1 MKKTLLII
9 LMILAISVVFILPQ
23 LPVQKLFDDSS
34 ESLIEADNSNEISQS
49 RIAEKTKYRKDA
61 QLVLEKIVGIRDL
74 LKSKSIEKWNAEKFN
89 IALENISIGDDLYRE
104 GEYLRSIK
112 QYREALDQLNNLKED
127 AAKIIE
133 STIISANNN
142 IEKLDSELTVEQTIN
157 SINLAFAID
166 KNNESIK
173 LLKERSLKLPDLFNK
188 VMQSDQFISEQ
199 KYEDAFSVLSE
210 AIMLDPYRKKTKTSM
225 ENLNKQI
232 KEKTFIEFMS
242 EGFEAMD
249 QNNFSSARK
258 VFNEALKTYPE
269 RPDVYDAL
277 NQLESRESSFQIKE
291 RIKNAEANE
300 SLENWSEAK
309 KEYEAL
315 LESDNS
321 LVSLKA
327 RLINVRIR
335 AELDEQLE
343 NLINNPLTL
352 RSDELHQKAK
362 KLLKTAQGISQRG
375 AKLEKQIERVSKIIV
390 QARNPIP
397 VNFFSDNKTK
407 VTIFKIGSLGLF
419 EKRTIEL
426 VPGKYVA
433 LGQRVGFRDVRLDF
447 AIEPNEVDKNISI
460 MCVESI

>member
-9 LMILAISVVFILPQ
+9 LMILAISVIFILPQ

-61 QLVLEKIVGIRDL
+61 QLVLEKIVDIRDL

-300 SLENWSEAK
+300 NLENWSEAK

-352 RSDELHQKAK
+352 RSDEFHQKAK
-362 KLLKTAQGISQRG
+362 KLLKTAQGINQRG
-375 AKLEKQIERVSKIIV
+375 AKLEKQIESVSKIIV

-433 LGQRVGFRDVRLDF
+433 LGQRIGFRDVRLDF

>member
-9 LMILAISVVFILPQ
+9 LMILAIAVIFILPQ

-61 QLVLEKIVGIRDL
+61 QLVLEKIVEIRDL
-74 LKSKSIEKWNAEKFN
+74 LKSKSIEKWNAEKFS
-89 IALENISIGDDLYRE
+89 IALENISSGDDLYRE

-188 VMQSDQFISEQ
+188 VVQSDQFISEQ

-210 AIMLDPYRKKTKTSM
+210 AIMLDPYRKQTKTSM

-232 KEKTFIEFMS
+232 KEKIFIEFMS

-258 VFNEALKTYPE
+258 LFNEALKTYPE
-269 RPDVYDAL
+269 RPDVYL
-277 NQLESRESSFQIKE
+277 
-291 RIKNAEANE
+291 
-300 SLENWSEAK
+300 SL
-309 KEYEAL
+309 
-315 LESDNS
+315 
-321 LVSLKA
+321 
-327 RLINVRIR
+327 IHI
-335 AELDEQLE
+335 
-343 NLINNPLTL
+343 
-352 RSDELHQKAK
+352 
-362 KLLKTAQGISQRG
+362 
-375 AKLEKQIERVSKIIV
+375 
-390 QARNPIP
+390 
-397 VNFFSDNKTK
+397 
-407 VTIFKIGSLGLF
+407 
-419 EKRTIEL
+419 
-426 VPGKYVA
+426 
-433 LGQRVGFRDVRLDF
+433 
-447 AIEPNEVDKNISI
+447 
-460 MCVESI
+460 

>member
-9 LMILAISVVFILPQ
+9 LMILAISVIFILPQ

-61 QLVLEKIVGIRDL
+61 QLVLEKIVEIRDL

-300 SLENWSEAK
+300 NLENWSEAK

-362 KLLKTAQGISQRG
+362 KLLKTAQGINQRG
-375 AKLEKQIERVSKIIV
+375 AKLEKQIENVSKIIV

>member
-61 QLVLEKIVGIRDL
+61 QLVLEKIVEIRDL

-112 QYREALDQLNNLKED
+112 QYREALDQLNNLEED

-133 STIISANNN
+133 STIILANNN

-210 AIMLDPYRKKTKTSM
+210 AIMLDPYRKQTKTSM

-300 SLENWSEAK
+300 NLENWSEAK

-315 LESDNS
+315 LASDNS

-362 KLLKTAQGISQRG
+362 KLLKTAQGINQRG
-375 AKLEKQIERVSKIIV
+375 AKLEKQIESVSKIIV

-407 VTIFKIGSLGLF
+407 VTIFKVGSLGLF
-419 EKRTIEL
+419 QKRTIEL

-433 LGQRVGFRDVRLDF
+433 LGQRFGFRDVRLDF
-447 AIEPNEVDKNISI
+447 AIEPNEGDKNISI

>member
-9 LMILAISVVFILPQ
+9 LMILAISVIFILPQ

-61 QLVLEKIVGIRDL
+61 QLVLEKIVEIRDL

-300 SLENWSEAK
+300 NLENWSEAK

-433 LGQRVGFRDVRLDF
+433 LGQRIGFRDVRLDF

>member
-1 MKKTLLII
+1 MKFLNQGLLKK
-9 LMILAISVVFILPQ
+9 Q
-23 LPVQKLFDDSS
+23 
-34 ESLIEADNSNEISQS
+34 
-49 RIAEKTKYRKDA
+49 KYRKDA
-61 QLVLEKIVGIRDL
+61 QLVLEKIVDIRDL

-112 QYREALDQLNNLKED
+112 QYRAALDQLNNLKED

-249 QNNFSSARK
+249 QNNFSSAR
-258 VFNEALKTYPE
+258 
-269 RPDVYDAL
+269 
-277 NQLESRESSFQIKE
+277 
-291 RIKNAEANE
+291 
-300 SLENWSEAK
+300 
-309 KEYEAL
+309 
-315 LESDNS
+315 
-321 LVSLKA
+321 
-327 RLINVRIR
+327 
-335 AELDEQLE
+335 
-343 NLINNPLTL
+343 
-352 RSDELHQKAK
+352 
-362 KLLKTAQGISQRG
+362 
-375 AKLEKQIERVSKIIV
+375 
-390 QARNPIP
+390 
-397 VNFFSDNKTK
+397 
-407 VTIFKIGSLGLF
+407 
-419 EKRTIEL
+419 
-426 VPGKYVA
+426 
-433 LGQRVGFRDVRLDF
+433 
-447 AIEPNEVDKNISI
+447 SI
-460 MCVESI
+460 Q

>member
-9 LMILAISVVFILPQ
+9 LMILAISVIFILPQ

-34 ESLIEADNSNEISQS
+34 ESLIEADNSNEVSQS

-61 QLVLEKIVGIRDL
+61 QLVLEKIVEIRDL
-74 LKSKSIEKWNAEKFN
+74 LKSKSIEKWNAEKFS
-89 IALENISIGDDLYRE
+89 IALENISSGDDLYRE

-188 VMQSDQFISEQ
+188 VMQSDQFINEQ

-300 SLENWSEAK
+300 NLENWSEAK

-362 KLLKTAQGISQRG
+362 KLLKTAQGINQRG
-375 AKLEKQIERVSKIIV
+375 AKLEKQIKSVSKIIV

-397 VNFFSDNKTK
+397 VNFFSDNKTN

-426 VPGKYVA
+426 VPGYYVA
-433 LGQRVGFRDVRLDF
+433 LGQRIGFRDIRLDF

-460 MCVESI
+460 MCVERI

>member
-1 MKKTLLII
+1 MKKTLLIT
-9 LMILAISVVFILPQ
+9 LMILAISVIFILPQ

-49 RIAEKTKYRKDA
+49 SIAEKTKYRKDA
-61 QLVLEKIVGIRDL
+61 QLVLEKIVEIRDL
-74 LKSKSIEKWNAEKFN
+74 LKSKSIERWNAEKFN
-89 IALENISIGDDLYRE
+89 TALENISIGDDLYRE

-112 QYREALDQLNNLKED
+112 QYREALDQLNNLQEE
-127 AAKIIE
+127 ATEIIE
-133 STIISANNN
+133 STIISANYN
-142 IEKLDSELTVEQTIN
+142 IEKLDSELTVKQTIN

-188 VMQSDQFISEQ
+188 VMQSDKLISEQ
-199 KYEDAFSVLSE
+199 KYEDAFSVLSD

-249 QNNFSSARK
+249 QNNFSSARE

-291 RIKNAEANE
+291 KIKNAEANE
-300 SLENWSEAK
+300 NLENWSEAK

-321 LVSLKA
+321 LVNLKA

-343 NLINNPLTL
+343 NLINNPLAL
-352 RSDELHQKAK
+352 RSDELLQKAK
-362 KLLKTAQGISQRG
+362 KLLKTAQGINQRG
-375 AKLEKQIERVSKIIV
+375 AKLEKQIESVSKIIV

-419 EKRTIEL
+419 EKRTIDL
-426 VPGKYVA
+426 VPGKYIA
-433 LGQRVGFRDVRLDF
+433 LGQRIGFRDVRLDF
-447 AIEPNEVDKNISI
+447 KIEQNEVDKNISI

>member
-61 QLVLEKIVGIRDL
+61 QLVLEKIVEIRDW

-188 VMQSDQFISEQ
+188 VMQSNQLISEQ

-269 RPDVYDAL
+269 RPDIYDAL

-300 SLENWSEAK
+300 NLENWSEAK

-352 RSDELHQKAK
+352 RSDELYQKAK
-362 KLLKTAQGISQRG
+362 KLLKTAQGINQRG
-375 AKLEKQIERVSKIIV
+375 AKLEKQIENVSKIIV

-426 VPGKYVA
+426 VPGKYVV
-433 LGQRVGFRDVRLDF
+433 LGQRIGFRDVRLDF

>member
-9 LMILAISVVFILPQ
+9 LMILAISVIFILPQ

-61 QLVLEKIVGIRDL
+61 QLVLEKIVEIRDL
-74 LKSKSIEKWNAEKFN
+74 LKSKSIEKWNAEKFS
-89 IALENISIGDDLYRE
+89 IALENISSGDDLYRE

-188 VMQSDQFISEQ
+188 VMQSDQFINEQ

-300 SLENWSEAK
+300 NLENWSEAK

-362 KLLKTAQGISQRG
+362 KLLKTAQGINQRG
-375 AKLEKQIERVSKIIV
+375 AKLEKQIKSVSKIIV

-397 VNFFSDNKTK
+397 VNFFSDNKTN

-426 VPGKYVA
+426 VPGYYVA
-433 LGQRVGFRDVRLDF
+433 LGQRIGFRDIRLDF

-460 MCVESI
+460 MCVERI

>member
-9 LMILAISVVFILPQ
+9 LMVLAISVIFILPQ

-61 QLVLEKIVGIRDL
+61 QLVLEKIVEIRDL

-112 QYREALDQLNNLKED
+112 QYREALDQLNNLEED

-133 STIISANNN
+133 STIILANNN

-300 SLENWSEAK
+300 NLENWSEAK

-362 KLLKTAQGISQRG
+362 KLLKTAQGINQRG
-375 AKLEKQIERVSKIIV
+375 AKLEKQIESVSKIIV

-433 LGQRVGFRDVRLDF
+433 LGQRIGFRDVRLDF

>member
-9 LMILAISVVFILPQ
+9 LMILAISVIFILPQ

-61 QLVLEKIVGIRDL
+61 QLVLEKIVEIRDL

-173 LLKERSLKLPDLFNK
+173 LLKERSLKLPDLFSK

-199 KYEDAFSVLSE
+199 KYEDAFSVLSD

-300 SLENWSEAK
+300 NLENWSEAK

-362 KLLKTAQGISQRG
+362 KLLKTAQGINQRG
-375 AKLEKQIERVSKIIV
+375 AKLEKQIESVSKIIV

-426 VPGKYVA
+426 VPGKYVV
-433 LGQRVGFRDVRLDF
+433 LGQRIGFRDVRLDF

>member
-9 LMILAISVVFILPQ
+9 LMILAISVIFILPQ
-23 LPVQKLFDDSS
+23 LPVQKLFDDPS
-34 ESLIEADNSNEISQS
+34 ESLIEADNSSEISQS

-74 LKSKSIEKWNAEKFN
+74 LKSKSIEKWSAEKFN

-300 SLENWSEAK
+300 NLENWSEAK

-362 KLLKTAQGISQRG
+362 KLLKTAQGINQRG
-375 AKLEKQIERVSKIIV
+375 AKLEKQIENVSKIIV

-407 VTIFKIGSLGLF
+407 VTIFKVGSLGLF

-433 LGQRVGFRDVRLDF
+433 LGQRIGFRDVRLDF

>member
-9 LMILAISVVFILPQ
+9 LMILAISVIFILPQ

-61 QLVLEKIVGIRDL
+61 QLVLEKIVDIRDL

-112 QYREALDQLNNLKED
+112 QYREALDQLNNLEED

-133 STIISANNN
+133 STIILANNN

-300 SLENWSEAK
+300 NLENWSEAK

-315 LESDNS
+315 LASDNS

-362 KLLKTAQGISQRG
+362 KLLKTAQGINQRG
-375 AKLEKQIERVSKIIV
+375 AKLEKQIESVSKIIV

-433 LGQRVGFRDVRLDF
+433 LGQRIGFRDVRLDF
-447 AIEPNEVDKNISI
+447 AIEPNEGDKNISI

>member
-9 LMILAISVVFILPQ
+9 LMILAISVIFILPQ

-61 QLVLEKIVGIRDL
+61 QLVLEKIVEIRDL

-133 STIISANNN
+133 STIILANNN
-142 IEKLDSELTVEQTIN
+142 IEKLESELTVEQTIN

-210 AIMLDPYRKKTKTSM
+210 AIMLDPYRKKTKTSI
-225 ENLNKQI
+225 ENLNKQM

-300 SLENWSEAK
+300 NLENWSEAK

-362 KLLKTAQGISQRG
+362 KLLKTAQGINQRG
-375 AKLEKQIERVSKIIV
+375 AKLEKQIESVSKIIV

-426 VPGKYVA
+426 VPGKYVV
-433 LGQRVGFRDVRLDF
+433 LGQRIGFRDVRLDF

>member
-9 LMILAISVVFILPQ
+9 LMILAISVIFILPQ

-61 QLVLEKIVGIRDL
+61 QLVLEKIVELRDL

-112 QYREALDQLNNLKED
+112 QYREALDQLNNLQEE
-127 AAKIIE
+127 AANIIE

-188 VMQSDQFISEQ
+188 VMQSNQLISEQ

-269 RPDVYDAL
+269 RPDIYDAL

-300 SLENWSEAK
+300 NLENWSEAK

-362 KLLKTAQGISQRG
+362 KLLKTAQGINQRG
-375 AKLEKQIERVSKIIV
+375 AKLEKQIENVSKIIV

-433 LGQRVGFRDVRLDF
+433 LGQRIGFRDVRLDF

>member
-9 LMILAISVVFILPQ
+9 LMILAISVIFILPQ

-61 QLVLEKIVGIRDL
+61 QLVLEKIVEIRDL

-188 VMQSDQFISEQ
+188 VMQSDQFINEQ

-300 SLENWSEAK
+300 NLENWSEAK

-362 KLLKTAQGISQRG
+362 KLLKTAQGINQRG
-375 AKLEKQIERVSKIIV
+375 AKLEKQIESVSKIIV

-433 LGQRVGFRDVRLDF
+433 LGQRIGFRDVRLDF

>member
-9 LMILAISVVFILPQ
+9 LMILAISVIFILPQ

-61 QLVLEKIVGIRDL
+61 QLVLEKIVELRDL

-300 SLENWSEAK
+300 NLENWSEAK

-362 KLLKTAQGISQRG
+362 KLLKTAQGINQRG
-375 AKLEKQIERVSKIIV
+375 AKLEKQIENVSKIIV

-407 VTIFKIGSLGLF
+407 VTIFKVGSLGLF

-433 LGQRVGFRDVRLDF
+433 LGQRIGFRDVRLDF

>member
-9 LMILAISVVFILPQ
+9 LMILAISVIFILPQ

-61 QLVLEKIVGIRDL
+61 QLVLEKIVEIRDL

-112 QYREALDQLNNLKED
+112 QYREALDQLNNLEED

-133 STIISANNN
+133 STIILANNN

-300 SLENWSEAK
+300 NLENWSEAK

-362 KLLKTAQGISQRG
+362 KLLKTAQGINQRG
-375 AKLEKQIERVSKIIV
+375 AKLEKQIESVSKIIV

>member
-9 LMILAISVVFILPQ
+9 LMILAISVIFILPQ

-61 QLVLEKIVGIRDL
+61 QLVLEKIVDIRDL

-112 QYREALDQLNNLKED
+112 QYREALDQLNNLQEE
-127 AAKIIE
+127 AANIIE

-269 RPDVYDAL
+269 RPDIYDAL

-300 SLENWSEAK
+300 NLENWSEAK

-362 KLLKTAQGISQRG
+362 KLLKTAQGINQRG
-375 AKLEKQIERVSKIIV
+375 AKLEKQIENVSKIIV

-407 VTIFKIGSLGLF
+407 VTIFKVGSLGLF
-419 EKRTIEL
+419 QKRTIEL

-433 LGQRVGFRDVRLDF
+433 LGQRIGFRDVRLDF

>member
-9 LMILAISVVFILPQ
+9 LMMLAISVVFILPQ

-61 QLVLEKIVGIRDL
+61 QLVLEKIVEIRDL

-112 QYREALDQLNNLKED
+112 QYRETLDQLNNLQEE
-127 AAKIIE
+127 AANIIE

-157 SINLAFAID
+157 SIYLAFDID
-166 KNNESIK
+166 KNNESIR

-188 VMQSDQFISEQ
+188 VMQSNQLISEQ
-199 KYEDAFSVLSE
+199 KYEDAFSILSE
-210 AIMLDPYRKKTKTSM
+210 AIILDPYRKKTKTSM

-269 RPDVYDAL
+269 RPDIYDAL

-300 SLENWSEAK
+300 NLENWSEAK

-352 RSDELHQKAK
+352 RSDELHKKAK
-362 KLLKTAQGISQRG
+362 KLLKTAQGINQRG
-375 AKLEKQIERVSKIIV
+375 AKLEKQIESVSKIIV

-407 VTIFKIGSLGLF
+407 VTIFKRGSLGLF

-433 LGQRVGFRDVRLDF
+433 LGQRIGFRDVRLDF
-447 AIEPNEVDKNISI
+447 AIEPNEGDKNISI

>member
-61 QLVLEKIVGIRDL
+61 QLVLEKIVDIRDL

-157 SINLAFAID
+157 SINLAFDID
-166 KNNESIK
+166 KNNESIR

-188 VMQSDQFISEQ
+188 VMQSNQLISEQ

-269 RPDVYDAL
+269 RPDIYDAL

-300 SLENWSEAK
+300 NLENWSEAK

-362 KLLKTAQGISQRG
+362 KLLKTAQGINQRG
-375 AKLEKQIERVSKIIV
+375 AKLEKQIENVSKIIV

-433 LGQRVGFRDVRLDF
+433 LGQRIGFRDVRLDF

>member
-9 LMILAISVVFILPQ
+9 LMILAISVIFILPQ

-61 QLVLEKIVGIRDL
+61 QLVLEKIVDIRDL

-362 KLLKTAQGISQRG
+362 KLLKTAQGINQRG
-375 AKLEKQIERVSKIIV
+375 AKLEKQIESVSKIIV

-433 LGQRVGFRDVRLDF
+433 LGQRIGFRDVRLDF
-447 AIEPNEVDKNISI
+447 AIEPNEGDKNISI

>member
-1 MKKTLLII
+1 MKKTLLIT
-9 LMILAISVVFILPQ
+9 LMILVISVIFILPQ

-34 ESLIEADNSNEISQS
+34 ESLIEIDNSNEISQS

-61 QLVLEKIVGIRDL
+61 QLVLEEIVEIRDL

-89 IALENISIGDDLYRE
+89 VALENISIGDDQYRE

-112 QYREALDQLNNLKED
+112 QYREALNQLNNLKEE

-133 STIISANNN
+133 STIISANKN
-142 IEKLDSELTVEQTIN
+142 IEKLDSELTVEQTVN

-188 VMQSDQFISEQ
+188 VMQSDKLISEQ
-199 KYEDAFSVLSE
+199 KYEDAFSVLSD

-249 QNNFSSARK
+249 QNNFSSARE

-291 RIKNAEANE
+291 KIKNAEANE
-300 SLENWSEAK
+300 NLENWSEAK

-321 LVSLKA
+321 LVNLKA

-343 NLINNPLTL
+343 NLINNPLAL
-352 RSDELHQKAK
+352 RSDELLQKAK
-362 KLLKTAQGISQRG
+362 KLLKTAQGINQRG
-375 AKLEKQIERVSKIIV
+375 AKLEKQIESVSKIIV
-390 QARNPIP
+390 PSLND
-397 VNFFSDNKTK
+397 NF
-407 VTIFKIGSLGLF
+407 
-419 EKRTIEL
+419 
-426 VPGKYVA
+426 
-433 LGQRVGFRDVRLDF
+433 
-447 AIEPNEVDKNISI
+447 
-460 MCVESI
+460 

>member
-9 LMILAISVVFILPQ
+9 LMILAISVIFILPQ

-61 QLVLEKIVGIRDL
+61 QLVLEKIVEIRDL

-112 QYREALDQLNNLKED
+112 QYREALDQLNNLEED

-133 STIISANNN
+133 STIILANNN

-210 AIMLDPYRKKTKTSM
+210 AIMLDPYRKQTKTSM

-300 SLENWSEAK
+300 NLENWSEAK

-362 KLLKTAQGISQRG
+362 KLLKTAQGINQRG
-375 AKLEKQIERVSKIIV
+375 AKLEKQIESVSKIIV

-433 LGQRVGFRDVRLDF
+433 LGQRIGFRDVRLDF

>member
-9 LMILAISVVFILPQ
+9 LMILAISVIFILPQ

-61 QLVLEKIVGIRDL
+61 QLVLEKIVEIRDL

-112 QYREALDQLNNLKED
+112 QYREALDQLNNLEED

-133 STIISANNN
+133 STIILANNN

-210 AIMLDPYRKKTKTSM
+210 AIMLDPYRKQTKTSM

-300 SLENWSEAK
+300 NLENWSEAK

-315 LESDNS
+315 LASDNS

-362 KLLKTAQGISQRG
+362 KLLKTAQGINQRG
-375 AKLEKQIERVSKIIV
+375 AKLEKQIESVSKIIV

-433 LGQRVGFRDVRLDF
+433 LGQRIGFRDVRLDF
-447 AIEPNEVDKNISI
+447 AIEPNEGDKNISI

>member
-9 LMILAISVVFILPQ
+9 LMILAISVIFILPQ

-61 QLVLEKIVGIRDL
+61 QLVLEKIVDIRDL

-362 KLLKTAQGISQRG
+362 KLLKTAQGINQRG
-375 AKLEKQIERVSKIIV
+375 AKLEKQIESVSKIIV

-426 VPGKYVA
+426 VPGKYVV
-433 LGQRVGFRDVRLDF
+433 LGQRIGFRDVRLDF
-447 AIEPNEVDKNISI
+447 AIEPNEGDKNISI

>member
-9 LMILAISVVFILPQ
+9 LMILAISVIFILPQ

-34 ESLIEADNSNEISQS
+34 ESLIEADNSSEISQS

-61 QLVLEKIVGIRDL
+61 QLVLEKIVDIRDL

-112 QYREALDQLNNLKED
+112 QYREALDQLNNLQEE
-127 AAKIIE
+127 AANIIE

-157 SINLAFAID
+157 SINLAFDID

-269 RPDVYDAL
+269 RPDIYDAL

-300 SLENWSEAK
+300 NLENWSEAK

-352 RSDELHQKAK
+352 RSDELYQKAK
-362 KLLKTAQGISQRG
+362 KLLKTAQGINQRG
-375 AKLEKQIERVSKIIV
+375 AKLEKQIENVSKIIV

-426 VPGKYVA
+426 VPGNYVV
-433 LGQRVGFRDVRLDF
+433 LGQRIGFRDVRLDF

>member
-9 LMILAISVVFILPQ
+9 LMILAISVIFILPQ

-61 QLVLEKIVGIRDL
+61 QLVLEKIVEIRDL

-188 VMQSDQFISEQ
+188 VMQSDQFINEQ

-300 SLENWSEAK
+300 NLENWSEAK

-362 KLLKTAQGISQRG
+362 KLLKTAQGINQRG
-375 AKLEKQIERVSKIIV
+375 AKLEKQIESVSKIIV

-426 VPGKYVA
+426 IPGKYVA

>member
-9 LMILAISVVFILPQ
+9 LMILAISVIFILPQ

-61 QLVLEKIVGIRDL
+61 QLVLEKIVEIRDL

-188 VMQSDQFISEQ
+188 VMQSNQLISEQ

-210 AIMLDPYRKKTKTSM
+210 AIMLDPDRKKTKTSM

-300 SLENWSEAK
+300 NLENWSEAK

-362 KLLKTAQGISQRG
+362 KLLKTAQGINQRG
-375 AKLEKQIERVSKIIV
+375 AKLEKQIENVSKIIV

-433 LGQRVGFRDVRLDF
+433 LGQRIGFRDVRLDF

>member
-9 LMILAISVVFILPQ
+9 LMILAISVIFILPQ

-61 QLVLEKIVGIRDL
+61 QLVLEKIVEIRDL

-112 QYREALDQLNNLKED
+112 QYREALDQLNNLEED

-133 STIISANNN
+133 STIILANNN

-210 AIMLDPYRKKTKTSM
+210 AIMLDPYRKQTKTSM

-300 SLENWSEAK
+300 NLENWSEAK

-315 LESDNS
+315 LASDNS

-362 KLLKTAQGISQRG
+362 KLLKTAQGINQRG
-375 AKLEKQIERVSKIIV
+375 AKLEKQIESVSKIIV

-433 LGQRVGFRDVRLDF
+433 LGQRIGFRDVRLDF

>member
-1 MKKTLLII
+1 
-9 LMILAISVVFILPQ
+9 MILAISVIFILPQ

-61 QLVLEKIVGIRDL
+61 QLVLEKIVELRDW

-112 QYREALDQLNNLKED
+112 QYRQALDQLNNLKED

-188 VMQSDQFISEQ
+188 VVQSDQFISEQ

-210 AIMLDPYRKKTKTSM
+210 AIMLDPYRKQTKTSM

-300 SLENWSEAK
+300 NLENWSEAK

-362 KLLKTAQGISQRG
+362 KLLKTAQGINQRG
-375 AKLEKQIERVSKIIV
+375 TKLEKQIENVSKIIV

-426 VPGKYVA
+426 VPGKYVV
-433 LGQRVGFRDVRLDF
+433 LGQRIGFRDVRLDF

>member
-9 LMILAISVVFILPQ
+9 LMILAISVIFILPQ

-34 ESLIEADNSNEISQS
+34 ESLIEADNSSEISQS

-61 QLVLEKIVGIRDL
+61 QLVLEKIVDIRDL

-188 VMQSDQFISEQ
+188 VMQSNQLISEQ

-300 SLENWSEAK
+300 NLENWSEAK

-362 KLLKTAQGISQRG
+362 KLLKTAQGINQRG
-375 AKLEKQIERVSKIIV
+375 AKLEKQIENVSKIIV

-433 LGQRVGFRDVRLDF
+433 LGQRIGFRDVRLDF

>member
-9 LMILAISVVFILPQ
+9 LMILAISVIFILPQ

-61 QLVLEKIVGIRDL
+61 QLVLEKIVDIRDL

-300 SLENWSEAK
+300 NLENWSEAK

-433 LGQRVGFRDVRLDF
+433 LGQRIGFRDVRLDF

>member
-23 LPVQKLFDDSS
+23 LPVQKLFDDPS
-34 ESLIEADNSNEISQS
+34 ESLIEADNSSEISQS

-61 QLVLEKIVGIRDL
+61 QLVLEKIVDIRDL

-112 QYREALDQLNNLKED
+112 QYREALDQLNNLQEE
-127 AAKIIE
+127 AANIIE

-157 SINLAFAID
+157 SINLAFDID
-166 KNNESIK
+166 KNNESIR

-188 VMQSDQFISEQ
+188 VMQSNQLISEQ

-300 SLENWSEAK
+300 NLENWSEAK

-352 RSDELHQKAK
+352 RSDELYQKAK
-362 KLLKTAQGISQRG
+362 KLLKTAQGINQRG
-375 AKLEKQIERVSKIIV
+375 AKLEKQIENVSKIIV

-407 VTIFKIGSLGLF
+407 VTIFKVGSLGLF
-419 EKRTIEL
+419 QKRTIEL

-433 LGQRVGFRDVRLDF
+433 LGQRIGFRDVRLDF

>member
-9 LMILAISVVFILPQ
+9 LMILAISVIFILPQ

-61 QLVLEKIVGIRDL
+61 QLVLEKIVDVRDL

-269 RPDVYDAL
+269 RPDINDAL

-362 KLLKTAQGISQRG
+362 KLLKTAQGINQRG
-375 AKLEKQIERVSKIIV
+375 AKLEKQIESVSKIIV

-433 LGQRVGFRDVRLDF
+433 LGQRIGFRDVRLDF

>member
-34 ESLIEADNSNEISQS
+34 ESLIEADNSSEITQS

-61 QLVLEKIVGIRDL
+61 QLVLEKIVDIRDL

-112 QYREALDQLNNLKED
+112 QYREALDQLNNLQEE
-127 AAKIIE
+127 AANIIE

-188 VMQSDQFISEQ
+188 VMQSNQLISEQ

-232 KEKTFIEFMS
+232 KEKTFLEFMS

-249 QNNFSSARK
+249 QDNFSSARK

-269 RPDVYDAL
+269 RPDIYDAL

-300 SLENWSEAK
+300 NLENWSEAK

-352 RSDELHQKAK
+352 RSDELYQKAK
-362 KLLKTAQGISQRG
+362 KLLKTAQGINQRG
-375 AKLEKQIERVSKIIV
+375 AKLEKQIENVSKIIV

-426 VPGKYVA
+426 VPGYYVA
-433 LGQRVGFRDVRLDF
+433 LGQRIGFRDIRLDF

>member
-23 LPVQKLFDDSS
+23 LPVQKLFDDPS
-34 ESLIEADNSNEISQS
+34 ESLIEADNSSEISQS

-61 QLVLEKIVGIRDL
+61 QLVLEKIVDIRDL

-142 IEKLDSELTVEQTIN
+142 IEKLDSELTVEQTI
-157 SINLAFAID
+157 FAID

-173 LLKERSLKLPDLFNK
+173 LLKERSLKLSDLFNK

-199 KYEDAFSVLSE
+199 KYEEAFSVLSE

-269 RPDVYDAL
+269 RPDLYDAL

-300 SLENWSEAK
+300 NLENWSEAK

-362 KLLKTAQGISQRG
+362 KLLKTAQGINQRG
-375 AKLEKQIERVSKIIV
+375 AKLEKQIESVSKIIV

-407 VTIFKIGSLGLF
+407 VTIFKVGSLGLF
-419 EKRTIEL
+419 QKRTIEL

-433 LGQRVGFRDVRLDF
+433 LGQRIGFRDVRLDF
-447 AIEPNEVDKNISI
+447 TIEPNKVDKNISI

>member
-1 MKKTLLII
+1 
-9 LMILAISVVFILPQ
+9 
-23 LPVQKLFDDSS
+23 
-34 ESLIEADNSNEISQS
+34 
-49 RIAEKTKYRKDA
+49 
-61 QLVLEKIVGIRDL
+61 
-74 LKSKSIEKWNAEKFN
+74 
-89 IALENISIGDDLYRE
+89 
-104 GEYLRSIK
+104 
-112 QYREALDQLNNLKED
+112 
-127 AAKIIE
+127 
-133 STIISANNN
+133 
-142 IEKLDSELTVEQTIN
+142 
-157 SINLAFAID
+157 
-166 KNNESIK
+166 
-173 LLKERSLKLPDLFNK
+173 
-188 VMQSDQFISEQ
+188 MQSDQFISEQ

-225 ENLNKQI
+225 ENLNNQI

-269 RPDVYDAL
+269 RPDIYVAL

-300 SLENWSEAK
+300 NLENWSEAK

-352 RSDELHQKAK
+352 RSDEL
-362 KLLKTAQGISQRG
+362 L
-375 AKLEKQIERVSKIIV
+375 
-390 QARNPIP
+390 
-397 VNFFSDNKTK
+397 
-407 VTIFKIGSLGLF
+407 SL
-419 EKRTIEL
+419 IH
-426 VPGKYVA
+426 
-433 LGQRVGFRDVRLDF
+433 
-447 AIEPNEVDKNISI
+447 I
-460 MCVESI
+460 

>member
-9 LMILAISVVFILPQ
+9 LMMLAISVVFILPQ
-23 LPVQKLFDDSS
+23 LPVQKLFDDPS
-34 ESLIEADNSNEISQS
+34 ESLIEADNSSEISQS

-61 QLVLEKIVGIRDL
+61 QLVLEKIVDIRDL

-112 QYREALDQLNNLKED
+112 QYREALDQLNNLQEE
-127 AAKIIE
+127 AANIIE

-157 SINLAFAID
+157 SINLAFDID
-166 KNNESIK
+166 KNNESIR

-188 VMQSDQFISEQ
+188 VMQSNQLISEQ

-210 AIMLDPYRKKTKTSM
+210 AIMLDPYRKQTKTSM

-269 RPDVYDAL
+269 RPDIYDAL

-300 SLENWSEAK
+300 NLENWSEAK

-352 RSDELHQKAK
+352 RSDELYQKAK
-362 KLLKTAQGISQRG
+362 KLLKTAQGINQRG
-375 AKLEKQIERVSKIIV
+375 AKLEKQIENVSKIIV

-407 VTIFKIGSLGLF
+407 VTIFKVGSLGLF
-419 EKRTIEL
+419 QKRTIEL

-433 LGQRVGFRDVRLDF
+433 LGQRIGFRDVRLDF